1 MAENDNGRT
10 CRTIMLFS
18 PKGGVGKT
26 TLALHILV
34 AASRAGA
41 KAIGVDFDSQ
51 QTLRR
56 WAELREQDPKNVERP
71 GFAIGTA
78 DLDDWQE
85 VLDALEDFDLAVL
98 DLPPGIKGHEA
109 MVNSFAARV
118 DLVVIPTGPSA
129 FDRQTV
135 IPWMTRFVE
144 RGLAAQF
151 CFNRAPQ
158 PHVRSY
164 RDTKRELVQHGAVV
178 PVDIPHREDIV
189 YASERGLAVLDV
201 DRARGRAEFETL
213 WEHLRREVRL

>member
-1 MAENDNGRT
+1 MPRSGNDRT

-34 AASRAGA
+34 AASRAGTR
-41 KAIGVDFDSQ
+41 AIGVDFDSQ

-56 WAELREQDPKNVERP
+56 WAELREQDPKNAERP
-71 GFAIGTA
+71 AFAIGTA

-85 VLDALEDFDLAVL
+85 VFDALKDFDLAVF
-98 DLPPGIKGHEA
+98 DLPPGIKGQEA
-109 MVNSFAARV
+109 TVSSFAARV
-118 DLVVIPTGPSA
+118 DLVIIPTGPSA

-135 IPWMTRFVE
+135 IPWMARFVE
-144 RGLAAQF
+144 RGLPAQF

-164 RDTKRELVQHGAVV
+164 RDTKRELVQHGTVV
-178 PVDIPHREDIV
+178 PIDIPHREDIV

-201 DRARGRAEFETL
+201 DRARGRDEFETL
-213 WEHLRREVRL
+213 WQHLRREIRL